1 MKFAL
6 AIAMVLGGWVGGW
19 AADDLAAIRQQGGW
33 GPQYAYAGGR
43 VFDFPLTVDPPA
55 GALMDAPG
63 ATVNHDDP
71 VPSWGV
77 PPDPVPAS
85 TCGPKWLGGCWSYPN
100 RSLTDAATDWHWW
113 APTLILTGA
122 TAFDYAMTAKGLADG
137 PRPGCHEAN
146 PMIGQHPTA
155 GTFAV
160 DFAATHLPV
169 IGLGLLIEKVAP
181 KHSRKSWPNWIYTGM
196 AAYGT
201 AIHIHGGLSWMRCM
215 KDGGA
220 ASSNFSIAR

>member
-19 AADDLAAIRQQGGW
+19 AADDLPAIRQQGGW
-33 GPQYAYAGGR
+33 GPQYAHGR
-43 VFDFPLTVDPPA
+43 TFDFPLVAESPA
-55 GALMDAPG
+55 LADAPS
-63 ATVNHDDP
+63 AIPDHDDP

-77 PPDPVPAS
+77 PPASVPAS
-85 TCGPKWLGGCWSYPN
+85 TCGPRWLGGCWSYPN
-100 RSLTDAATDWHWW
+100 RSFKAAASDWHWW
-113 APTLILTGA
+113 LPTTVFIAA
-122 TAFDYAMTAKGLADG
+122 TAFDYTMTAKGLADG
-137 PRPGCHEAN
+137 PRPGCHESN

-181 KHSRKSWPNWIYTGM
+181 KDSRKSWPNWIYTGM
-196 AAYGT
+196 ATYGT
-201 AIHIHGGLSWMRCM
+201 VIHIHGGLEWRQC
-215 KDGGA
+215 
-220 ASSNFSIAR
+220 I